1 MAQMQRRSEASPLLL
16 QAMDFLRQAR
26 RLKPG
31 PERNEL
37 REVARELRD
46 LARSEARFGLM
57 LDQALDIPLGAA
69 ESAMV
74 SRPEPL

>member
-1 MAQMQRRSEASPLLL
+1 MAQMQRLSEASPLLL
-16 QAMDFLRQAR
+16 QAMDFLREAR

-46 LARSEARFGLM
+46 LARSEAQSALM

-69 ESAMV
+69 ESAMA